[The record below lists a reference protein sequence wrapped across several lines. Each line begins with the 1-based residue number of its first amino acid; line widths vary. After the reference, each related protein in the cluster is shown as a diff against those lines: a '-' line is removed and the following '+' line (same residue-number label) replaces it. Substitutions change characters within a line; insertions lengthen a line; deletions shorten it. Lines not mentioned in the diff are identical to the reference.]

1 MTMDKSAMQEAKKSL
16 DGNWLSVAFG
26 TFLCN
31 IYIGLFL
38 LATGIVGILLI
49 CSVSNADVWED
60 LWIDLLV
67 LLISV
72 SAIGPFSAGY
82 VNYLLDG
89 LKHKRFDHSRLL
101 SGFRNFGKTFMIGFY
116 SWGISFISLVLCVGC
131 VVLLQFLFPSITDNT
146 FSKIIV
152 VVLIVCVLIAVQL
165 RITYIPYF
173 IYAEDGYSKS
183 AWAIVRE
190 SWNLMDGNEWSLFLL
205 LLRFTGWNLLAI
217 ISCGIGWFWVCPYT
231 VSSIYY
237 LYLDLKKN
245 TVEIKKSKTY
255 ISQRD
260 TSVVDDWSLEKKF
273 TVGFIIV
280 FWSLFIGL
288 ACS

>member
-26 TFLCN
+26 TFLWD

-49 CSVSNADVWED
+49 CSVSNADAWED

-67 LLISV
+67 LIVSV

-89 LKHKRFDHSRLL
+89 LKYKRYDHSRLL
-101 SGFRNFGKTFMIGFY
+101 SGFQNFGKTFMIGFY
-116 SWGISFISLVLCVGC
+116 SWGIIFLSMVLCVGG
-131 VVLLQFLFPSITDNT
+131 VVLLHFLFPSITDNI

-152 VVLIVCVLIAVQL
+152 AVLIAYVLISVQL
-165 RITYIPYF
+165 RITWIPYF
-173 IYAEDGYSKS
+173 IYVEDGCSKS
-183 AWAIVRE
+183 AWSIVRE
-190 SWNLMDGNEWSLFLL
+190 SWNLMDGKEWSLFLL

-217 ISCGIGWFWVCPYT
+217 VTFGLGWFWVFPYT

-245 TVEIKKSKTY
+245 TIEVKGSKTY
-255 ISQRD
+255 ISQK
-260 TSVVDDWSLEKKF
+260 SAFVIDDWSVEKKF